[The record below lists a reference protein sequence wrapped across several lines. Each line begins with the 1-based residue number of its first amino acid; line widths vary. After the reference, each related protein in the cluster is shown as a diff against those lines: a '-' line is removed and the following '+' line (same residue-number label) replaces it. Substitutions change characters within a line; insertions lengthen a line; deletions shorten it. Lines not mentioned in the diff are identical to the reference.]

1 MHTLECA
8 RVCAC
13 HQAKLSAMQEEG
25 TAHAPVGVEAGAPDA
40 TEAVGGTGLS
50 SGAPTEATDS
60 AAVPL
65 LVPKL

>member
-1 MHTLECA
+1 
-8 RVCAC
+8 
-13 HQAKLSAMQEEG
+13 MQEEG